1 MAAPVLD
8 LLIDGADPI
17 IGDRSFG
24 TTPAEVVPL
33 ATAFIDGLQ
42 RCGIT
47 AVVKHIPGMGRVD
60 KDSQTNA
67 VISTPVS
74 VLRELDWVTFRLV
87 TESLG
92 NDGTC
97 RHTRVG

>member
-8 LLIDGADPI
+8 LLIDGDPI

-24 TTPAEVVPL
+24 TTLAEVIPL

-47 AVVKHIPGMGRVD
+47 AVVKHIPGWVALIKIAMTLP
-60 KDSQTNA
+60 S
-67 VISTPVS
+67 ISTRFGT
-74 VLRELDWVTFRLV
+74 REFDWATFRLV
-87 TESLG
+87 T
-92 NDGTC
+92 GTI
-97 RHTRVG
+97 GQ